1 MSNRIIRNLPDSKYK
16 AVVGNTLAG
25 GSNPFGTESEIRDVI
40 ETTIEVN
47 GLTSGIQGT
56 SADVATQVMGSEWR
70 MPKAS
75 ELEALLHL
83 SWSSVT
89 INGINCFKVTAA
101 NGNYIY
107 IPKSGYINNATQ
119 TYVGQRLCYLASE
132 IFSTSTINAAKALTT
147 TSSGA
152 NSMQG
157 TQRYIGSSIR
167 AVSSTSNDGV
177 DLGTGIKWATHN
189 VGAANPENYGNYYAF
204 GELATK
210 STFSWTNYLCA
221 QAECGTTEDPLS
233 HVTKPVTSTVLH
245 KDNTAAHLNPVKEAR
260 WDGKQDALGFIP
272 ENVANK
278 VTDMSNPIAGQYADA
293 QTIKTFVVDAVAGI
307 NDFISSGL
315 EMMTAFES
323 CSSLAYGPTKLEVGP
338 WYKNG
343 VSETT
348 NINKGDWAIV
358 LADETVCW
366 FTDGVF
372 KYQRFKDGSLSPFGF
387 VVLPSGT
394 AVAGTKGVNACVE
407 IGEGGVVMSYIY
419 TEVVGENTYICFLD
433 NSANTVV
440 WKVQSLS
447 NTIGA
452 VHKYINSVEQED
464 VYDLNLPTTRY
475 ICSGLNGDIPIWAL
489 LYIVNDQP
497 LTQAQWNAINSTITK
512 AWKDQ
517 ADIDIAALLLH
528 IADGTIHPTA
538 EKQLEWDG
546 KEDGVVRLAEDGD
559 YSSGYAEIS
568 GFNTEGSYAII
579 ITSSA
584 YGHVQDSG
592 IIFYSKGFLPKA
604 VGYCP
609 AKYNGGT
616 KKIFINS
623 AGYSEKRMVVLDL
636 DKTYPFAGTI
646 THVEGSYDSVAGQE
660 IENVGSAYEKI
671 ANRTDS
677 INSDSTTS
685 EYPSAFAVY
694 NAIKLK
700 TKNFTG
706 SSFFGNIKIAFVPFN
721 SDVILSVER
730 VNGGFGEGII
740 HIHTND
746 TTIEKV
752 ICDDSFDANSTYFY
766 LTTGG
771 VVVCYI
777 ADGEPYNL
785 TVNIIHDSSS
795 TCVLGPTSTLGNL
808 ITISLMKLEE
818 KQDAL
823 TPDATISV
831 DGANISLVGFKEDTR
846 NTSPISRNLEP
857 NIPVIVKLTVSS
869 WNPVCQNHV
878 AGISCEYSG
887 IFTADA
893 NFTVGG
899 TDWEGNTITW
909 IGDKDCVSG
918 GVYEFNIKNNYGII
932 TKMN

>member
-25 GSNPFGTESEIRDVI
+25 GSNPFGTESEITDVI

-56 SADVATQVMGSEWR
+56 SADVVTKLLGSDWRLPTLAEYQELIECCTVGLTQQG
-70 MPKAS
+70 
-75 ELEALLHL
+75 
-83 SWSSVT
+83 
-89 INGINCFKVTAA
+89 GFD
-101 NGNYIY
+101 
-107 IPKSGYINNATQ
+107 IPI
-119 TYVGQRLCYLASE
+119 V
-132 IFSTSTINAAKALTT
+132 
-147 TSSGA
+147 
-152 NSMQG
+152 
-157 TQRYIGSSIR
+157 
-167 AVSSTSNDGV
+167 TSN
-177 DLGTGIKWATHN
+177 TTHN
-189 VGAANPENYGNYYAF
+189 VLRFLCYNNNYHGSTRLTSNVDSVDITKAATFYANSENLTAYTATIDRYRKVAIRPVTDNPNLGVDMGCPSGVRWASRDLGATTDWNTGNQYAF
-204 GELATK
+204 GEITTK
-210 STFSWTNYLCA
+210 AEYTWDTYLCA

-233 HVTKPVTSTVLH
+233 HVTKPITSTVLH
-245 KDNTAAHLNPVKEAR
+245 KDNTVAHLNPVKEAR
-260 WDGKQDALGFIP
+260 WEGKQDALGFIP

-278 VTDMSNPIAGQYADA
+278 ITDMSNPIAGQYADA
-293 QTIKTFVVDAVAGI
+293 QTIKTFVADAVAGI

-387 VVLPSGT
+387 VVLSSGT
-394 AVAGTKGVNACVE
+394 AVAGTKGVNACIE

-517 ADIDIAALLLH
+517 ADIDIADLLLH

-546 KEDGVVRLAEDGD
+546 KEDGVVRLAEDGG

-616 KKIFINS
+616 KKIFISS
-623 AGYSEKRMVVLDL
+623 AGYSKKRMVVLDL

-671 ANRTDS
+671 ANRTNS
-677 INSDSTTS
+677 INSNSTS
-685 EYPSAFAVY
+685 EEYPSAKAVY
-694 NAIKLK
+694 DFTKIKS
-700 TKNFTG
+700 KNFTG
-706 SSFFGNIKIAFVPFN
+706 SNSSTDIKFAFIPFN
-721 SDVILSVER
+721 ANALFSFQRESGAFGEGLMYIRTNNTTVER
-730 VNGGFGEGII
+730 V
-740 HIHTND
+740 
-746 TTIEKV
+746 V
-752 ICDDSFDANSTYFY
+752 CDSSFRTYDTYFY
-766 LTTGG
+766 ETSGG
-771 VVVCYI
+771 VVLCYNVD
-777 ADGEPYNL
+777 AEPYNI
-785 TVNIIHDSSS
+785 TISTIYDSSGE
-795 TCVLGPTSTLGNL
+795 CVLGTTKSLGTQINVDLVKMQGSLTSDS
-808 ITISLMKLEE
+808 TI
-818 KQDAL
+818 
-823 TPDATISV
+823 
-831 DGANISLVGFKEDTR
+831 NISNNVISAVGCKEVIRDT
-846 NTSPISRNLEP
+846 NPISRDLQP
-857 NIPVIVKLTVSS
+857 NIFTNCKLTVSS
-869 WNPVCQNHV
+869 WNPICQNHIT
-878 AGISCEYSG
+878 GIECEYKG
-887 IFTADA
+887 RFIADTT
-893 NFTVGG
+893 FTVGG
-899 TDWEGNTITW
+899 TDWEGNAITW
-909 IGDKDCVSG
+909 SGDKDCIAS
-918 GVYEFNIKNNYGII
+918 GVYEFSIIDNYGLIK
-932 TKMN
+932 KMN